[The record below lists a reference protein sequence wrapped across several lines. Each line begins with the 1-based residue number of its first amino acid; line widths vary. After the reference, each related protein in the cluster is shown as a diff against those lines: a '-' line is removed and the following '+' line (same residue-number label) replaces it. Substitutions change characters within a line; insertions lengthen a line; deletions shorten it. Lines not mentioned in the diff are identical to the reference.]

1 MVREEIMSFTSENAK
16 TGNIHYSKKNSG
28 VIASIAESWS
38 RCRDFGLMT
47 SGTPTEAVLSNE
59 KYLDALEEN
68 REVRE
73 LVIPELELLYNQI
86 AGTNFM
92 VAYADKRGVVLDS
105 LQDADF
111 KAGEGGKAV
120 IPGSVWAESHRGT
133 NALGLAIQTRK
144 PSIVTGKD
152 HFFKKLTDLSCFAV
166 PIFNH
171 ENQLLGVLDATSNA
185 KARNE
190 HTLAL
195 VKLATKNIEN
205 RLFVEH
211 FCGSQILLFH
221 ARQEYLP
228 TSSAAMLAI
237 DDYGFIEGANTNAR
251 AVLSGLDVRRTQHF
265 GEVFDVQFFDIVDK
279 LKTNEIISIRDR
291 LGSVVFMRAQ
301 PPISR
306 TVVHFGVV
314 GNQENIS
321 VSSAELGSNSRANE
335 NEQISEE
342 DNFIFEDEI
351 LKKEIIKSTNAL
363 AIQLPV
369 TICGEVGTGRSTLA
383 HEIHKQA
390 FGPNEKLITL
400 DCKHLSAFDYE
411 DQLFGVNGKV
421 SFFNENIR
429 PDPTGM
435 ISKAIGGCI
444 LIKNADE
451 LTLPQQSCLASVIK
465 FEEETSKSASRPNIE
480 GWIFSGALD
489 WLDSGTLELCPNFVN
504 AIHGRKIIA
513 PPLSQRSDFDK
524 IVHAMLSGISN
535 KHVLSPKAVR
545 ILRGSSWSGNFLQ
558 LKKVLKIA
566 VSELESL
573 IIRGEIENVILN
585 FFGEQ
590 NIVPCPSCKH
600 SSVKSDTCMAIQRS
614 WHETGGNVSL
624 VARRL
629 GISRNTVY
637 KHVMHK

>member
-1 MVREEIMSFTSENAK
+1 MSFTSGNTK
-16 TGNIHYSKKNSG
+16 TENIHYNGKNSG

-38 RCRDFGLMT
+38 RCRDFGLMA
-47 SGTPTEAVLSNE
+47 SGTPAEIVLSNE
-59 KYLDALEEN
+59 KYLEALEES
-68 REVRE
+68 RDVRE

-105 LQDADF
+105 LQDEDF
-111 KAGEGGKAV
+111 KVGDGGKAV
-120 IPGSVWAESHRGT
+120 VPGSVWAENHRGT

-171 ENQLLGVLDATSNA
+171 ESQLLGVLDATSNA

-211 FCGSQILLFH
+211 FCGSLILLFH
-221 ARQEYLP
+221 ARHEYLP

-237 DDYGFIEGANTNAR
+237 DEYGFIEGANTNAR
-251 AVLSGLDVRRTQHF
+251 AVLSGLDIRRTQHF
-265 GEVFDVQFFDIVDK
+265 GEVFDVQFFDIVDQ
-279 LKTNEIISIRDR
+279 LRTNEIISIRDR

-306 TVVHFGVV
+306 TVLHIGAV
-314 GNQENIS
+314 GGQKDNRKNT
-321 VSSAELGSNSRANE
+321 AELESQKLVNVNDP
-335 NEQISEE
+335 ISDLDE
-342 DNFIFEDEI
+342 FVFEDEV
-351 LKKEIIKSTNAL
+351 LVKEIVKSTNAL

-369 TICGEVGTGRSTLA
+369 TICGDVGTGRSTLA
-383 HEIHKQA
+383 NEINRRT
-390 FGPNEKLITL
+390 FGPKGKLFTI
-400 DCKHLSAFDYE
+400 DCKHLSAYDYE
-411 DQLFGVNGKV
+411 DQFFGVDGKS
-421 SFFNENIR
+421 SFFNKNIR
-429 PDPTGM
+429 PDPSGM
-435 ISKAIGGCI
+435 ISKAIGGCV
-444 LIKNADE
+444 LIKNANE

-465 FEEETSKSASRPNIE
+465 YEEEKSQSASRPSIE
-480 GWIFSGALD
+480 GWIFSSSLD
-489 WLDSGTLELCPNFVN
+489 WLEPNDLELCPNFLN

-524 IVHAMLSGISN
+524 IVHAVLSGISN

-545 ILRGSSWSGNFLQ
+545 ILRSSSWSGNFLQ
-558 LKKVLKIA
+558 LKKVLKITVA
-566 VSELESL
+566 ESESL
-573 IIRGEIENVILN
+573 VIRGEIEDVIHT

-590 NIVPCPSCKH
+590 SMVPCPSCKH
-600 SSVKSDTCMAIQRS
+600 SSVKSDTCIAIQRS

-624 VARRL
+624 VSRRL

-637 KHVMHK
+637 KHVMNK

>member
-1 MVREEIMSFTSENAK
+1 MSFTSENGK
-16 TGNIHYSKKNSG
+16 TGNIHYSNKSSG

-47 SGTPTEAVLSNE
+47 SGTPSEVVLSNE
-59 KYLDALEEN
+59 KYLETLEEN
-68 REVRE
+68 RNIRE

-92 VAYADKRGVVLDS
+92 VAYADRRGVVLDS

-120 IPGSVWAESHRGT
+120 IPGSVWAENHRGT

-185 KARNE
+185 TARNE

-237 DDYGFIEGANTNAR
+237 DDYGFIGGANTNAR

-306 TVVHFGVV
+306 TVVPLWCFRERGKINLSSVV
-314 GNQENIS
+314 LDTNKQTSEH
-321 VSSAELGSNSRANE
+321 
-335 NEQISEE
+335 EQMVEV
-342 DNFIFEDEI
+342 DNFIFDDEI
-351 LKKEIIKSTNAL
+351 LRKEIVKSTNAM
-363 AIQLPV
+363 AVQLPYN
-369 TICGEVGTGRSTLA
+369 L
-383 HEIHKQA
+383 
-390 FGPNEKLITL
+390 
-400 DCKHLSAFDYE
+400 
-411 DQLFGVNGKV
+411 
-421 SFFNENIR
+421 
-429 PDPTGM
+429 
-435 ISKAIGGCI
+435 
-444 LIKNADE
+444 
-451 LTLPQQSCLASVIK
+451 
-465 FEEETSKSASRPNIE
+465 
-480 GWIFSGALD
+480 W
-489 WLDSGTLELCPNFVN
+489 
-504 AIHGRKIIA
+504 
-513 PPLSQRSDFDK
+513 
-524 IVHAMLSGISN
+524 
-535 KHVLSPKAVR
+535 
-545 ILRGSSWSGNFLQ
+545 
-558 LKKVLKIA
+558 
-566 VSELESL
+566 
-573 IIRGEIENVILN
+573 
-585 FFGEQ
+585 
-590 NIVPCPSCKH
+590 
-600 SSVKSDTCMAIQRS
+600 
-614 WHETGGNVSL
+614 
-624 VARRL
+624 
-629 GISRNTVY
+629 
-637 KHVMHK
+637 